1 MLDNQ
6 QIQNNWPKIKSMIL
20 SRWNKLSEADVE
32 KSHGDVIYLGD
43 LIEKSYGAKED
54 FATDYETLCNTY
66 LSCTPSSYTSTDPIK
81 SSSKS
86 AMNSRISVET
96 EMSESAMDKDR
107 DDTYL
112 SGPNGVT
119 RAANISERNN
129 PFKKTF
135 NKEKVNES
143 NADGFNNVD
152 RSSGLFARD
161 PGHVLEE
168 ELLMPD
174 LKGMDAV
181 DTQITLMNEFEEFNE
196 SKRKHSKIKQNIVN
210 NKQAPDEFKTNQ
222 VPRLKE
228 KDITLGRSNSS
239 ANTTSPS
246 ALTSSEAMSKDT
258 KKL

>member
-20 SRWNKLSEADVE
+20 SHWNKLSEADVE

-54 FATDYETLCNTY
+54 FATDYEILCNTY
-66 LSCTPSSYTSTDPIK
+66 LSSSP
-81 SSSKS
+81 SSKS
-86 AMNSRISVET
+86 AMNTRKSVET

-196 SKRKHSKIKQNIVN
+196 SKRKHSKIKQNIAN

-239 ANTTSPS
+239 ANTTSSS